1 MDKLQIARNL
11 EYVAGGIDTV
21 KHMCTQEKD
30 KYFASILSNWE
41 EWIFDALDMIMEDDE
56 EDASYPRRT
65 R

>member
-21 KHMCTQEKD
+21 KRMCTQEKD

-41 EWIFDALDMIMEDDE
+41 EWIFDALDLILEDE
-56 EDASYPRRT
+56 EDATDTGRT
-65 R
+65 C

>member
-21 KHMCTQEKD
+21 KRMCTQEKD
-30 KYFASILSNWE
+30 KYFASILSEWE

-56 EDASYPRRT
+56 DATYSRRT